1 MPTPKR
7 SNRARTSSLDRTTT
21 EVRLSNGAVVY
32 VRRDPRSPA
41 PEGIPSFSDVA
52 NVIEGMGTDLKAA
65 LQKAAPTKATVEVD
79 LSLEY
84 GTGGLLALFGSAKG
98 TGDLK
103 VTFEWDRSAQ
113 AAPKGP

>member
-1 MPTPKR
+1 MPTSRR
-7 SNRARTSSLDRTTT
+7 SNRIRTSSLDKSTIQIQ
-21 EVRLSNGAVVY
+21 LSNGGVVY
-32 VRRDPRSPA
+32 VRRDPRAPA

-52 NVIEGMGTDLKAA
+52 TVIEGIGNDLKGA

-84 GTGGLLALFGSAKG
+84 GTGGLLAVFGSVKG

-113 AAPKGP
+113 AATTGP